1 MSNTSG
7 QESMLIGKFTLDEI
21 RQAREGVFETA
32 ADTMYIFDIETQKIL
47 DMNPSGLRLLG
58 YTLKEVREMDFI
70 DLHAIE
76 ERERAEEIVAI
87 YKRDGGITGVRD
99 LHLRKKDGALVPVE
113 KNGRITYVDGKAIGH

>member
-1 MSNTSG
+1 MSNDPN
-7 QESMLIGKFTLDEI
+7 QERTLIGKFTLDEI
-21 RQAREGVFETA
+21 KQAHEGVFYTA
-32 ADTMYIFDIETQKIL
+32 ADTMYIFDIETLKIL

-99 LHLRKKDGALVPVE
+99 LHLRKKDGTLVPVE
-113 KNGRITYVDGKAIGH
+113 KNGRLTEVDGKSVGH